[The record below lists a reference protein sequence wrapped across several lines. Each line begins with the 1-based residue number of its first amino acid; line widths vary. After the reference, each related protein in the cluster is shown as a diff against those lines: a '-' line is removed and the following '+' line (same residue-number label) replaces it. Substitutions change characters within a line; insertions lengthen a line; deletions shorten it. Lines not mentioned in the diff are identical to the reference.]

1 MTGLMKNQWLVM
13 YDKFHFVNYSYF
25 NFNRNRCSLVY
36 FKNSKG
42 KVMVKLFYK
51 KDYEN
56 ALKKI
61 VELQKCN
68 ETLEVNIKILKEKTS
83 ILRKNLT
90 KFQNNLI
97 EANAKNSDIEM
108 KLEEFSNE
116 ALEKEQNLKNV
127 QQDLVKANAKN
138 SDYELALAKLKE
150 SNRILASSK
159 GGFKKSIKNQQEKI
173 KLLEETISTLN
184 KEISN
189 LKSDRYLVKKVPSG
203 RTPKSQEMKSK
214 HSVTTKSNVSKFI
227 KEEHLSL

>member
-1 MTGLMKNQWLVM
+1 
-13 YDKFHFVNYSYF
+13 
-25 NFNRNRCSLVY
+25 
-36 FKNSKG
+36 
-42 KVMVKLFYK
+42 MVKLFYK

-56 ALKKI
+56 ALRKN
-61 VELQKCN
+61 VELQKRN
-68 ETLEVNIKILKEKTS
+68 ETLEVNAKFLKEKAS

-97 EANAKNSDIEM
+97 EANAKNSDIEL
-108 KLEEFSNE
+108 KLEEVSKE
-116 ALEKEQNLKNV
+116 ALEKEQKLKNV

-159 GGFKKSIKNQQEKI
+159 GGFKKSIKKQQEKI

-184 KEISN
+184 REITD
-189 LKSDRYLVKKVPSG
+189 LKSNRYLLKKVPSG
-203 RTPKSQEMKSK
+203 RIPKSQKMKSK

-227 KEEHLSL
+227 NEEHLSL

>member
-1 MTGLMKNQWLVM
+1 MTGLMKNPWLVM
-13 YDKFHFVNYSYF
+13 YDKFYFVNYIYF

-42 KVMVKLFYK
+42 KIMVKLFYK

-56 ALKKI
+56 ALRKN
-61 VELQKCN
+61 VELQKRN
-68 ETLEVNIKILKEKTS
+68 ETLEVNAKFLKEKAS

-97 EANAKNSDIEM
+97 EANAKNSDIEL
-108 KLEEFSNE
+108 KLEEVSNE
-116 ALEKEQNLKNV
+116 VLEKEQKLKNV

-150 SNRILASSK
+150 SNRILSSSK

-184 KEISN
+184 KEISD
-189 LKSDRYLVKKVPSG
+189 LKSNRYLVKKVPSG